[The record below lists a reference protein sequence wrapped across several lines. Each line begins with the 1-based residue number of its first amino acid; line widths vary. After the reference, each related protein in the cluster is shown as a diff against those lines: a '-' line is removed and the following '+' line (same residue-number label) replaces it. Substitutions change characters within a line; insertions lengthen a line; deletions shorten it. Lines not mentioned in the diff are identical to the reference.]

1 MIRMQAISQGLL
13 ALRLAGLVATFE
25 QVKKKKAG
33 DSAQAN

>member
-25 QVKKKKAG
+25 QVKKKAG